1 LLPLI
6 LRFFDALA
14 TRSAATAFLRLWLRI
29 FPRDMRALLELA
41 SRSNAAN
48 DIRTILSAAESI
60 LAVGPASRDAMEN
73 LATGFMR
80 RGDTETAMTLYARL
94 DAQQG
99 EPEVSLYE
107 TAYMDPQRVARGEP
121 YVATLSD
128 VLLETGQYVIF
139 DSGKLYW
146 LETSTLNVASNLCIR
161 GRASSDMKYFAVS
174 HPEPS
179 AHIDEPVILLGT
191 DGYNY
196 SHWLGRN
203 VLKLA
208 LLEIAGV
215 PASLPILINDDLCG
229 FQLEFLELLGI
240 PRNRLMPIR
249 RGTILRCRELLV
261 PTTLRCHP
269 KMSIGIDWL
278 RKRVA
283 HLIEPPDQARDL
295 LFISRRDTGHRV
307 LLNEAEIESALNPLG
322 FRTVVPGTMSV
333 AEQIR
338 TFSRARVI
346 VAAHGAALANLM
358 FAPPHAIVVEITNTK
373 IVHMGD
379 FRMIA
384 EQMRQRYFEVLSDWY
399 PDHQPPSAINAMQRH
414 DFFVKLDSVMT
425 AVHQALDEVRAG
437 GAPAAKGAGAAQSS
451 R

>member
-1 LLPLI
+1 MLAM
-6 LRFFDALA
+6 RDAA
-14 TRSAATAFLRLWLRI
+14 IAFLRVWLRI
-29 FPRDMRALLELA
+29 FPRDAQAMLALA

-48 DIRTILSAAESI
+48 DIRMTLSTADSI
-60 LAVGPASRDAMEN
+60 LAANPASHDEVEK
-73 LATGFMR
+73 LATQFMR
-80 RGDTETAMTLYARL
+80 AGDTEAAMKLYVRL
-94 DAQQG
+94 DGLRGA
-99 EPEVSLYE
+99 PKASLHE

-121 YVATLSD
+121 YVAKLSD

-146 LETSTLNVASNLCIR
+146 LETSTLNVASNRCIR
-161 GRASSDMKYFAVS
+161 GRASSNMKYFAVS
-174 HPEPS
+174 CPEPS

-229 FQLEFLELLGI
+229 FQLEFLDLLGI
-240 PRNRLMPIR
+240 PRSRLMPIG

-307 LLNEAEIESALNPLG
+307 LLNEAEIESALVPLG
-322 FRTVVPGTMSV
+322 FRTVVPGTLSV

-346 VAAHGAALANLM
+346 VGAHGAALANLM
-358 FAPPHAIVVEITNTK
+358 FAPPHAAVVEMTNTK

-384 EQMRQRYFEVLSDWY
+384 EQMGQRYFEVLSDRY
-399 PDHQPPSAINAMQRH
+399 PDHQPPSAVHAMQRH
-414 DFFVKLDSVMT
+414 DFFVDVDNVM
-425 AVHQALDEVRAG
+425 AEVNKALNTTPSSAG
-437 GAPAAKGAGAAQSS
+437 TGGS
-451 R
+451 

>member
-6 LRFFDALA
+6 LRILDVLA
-14 TRSAATAFLRLWLRI
+14 MRGAATGFLRLWLRI
-29 FPRDMRALLELA
+29 FPWDTRALLELG
-41 SRSNAAN
+41 SRAN
-48 DIRTILSAAESI
+48 TADDIGAIVSAAESM
-60 LAVGPASRDAMEN
+60 LAANPANHDAIEN

-80 RGDTETAMTLYARL
+80 AGDTETAMKLYARL
-94 DAQQG
+94 DGQQG
-99 EPEVSLYE
+99 KPKAALYE
-107 TAYMDPQRVARGEP
+107 TAYMDPQHVARGEP
-121 YVATLSD
+121 YVAKLSD

-139 DSGKLYW
+139 DAGKLYW

-161 GRASSDMKYFAVS
+161 GRASSTMKYFAVS
-174 HPEPS
+174 CPEPS

-208 LLEIAGV
+208 LLEMAGV
-215 PASLPILINDDLCG
+215 PASLPILINDDLRG
-229 FQLEFLELLGI
+229 FQLEFLDLLGI
-240 PRNRLMPIR
+240 ARSRLMPLS

-269 KMSIGIDWL
+269 KMSVGIDWL
-278 RKRVA
+278 RKRLA
-283 HLIEPPDQARDL
+283 HLIEPSDEARGL
-295 LFISRRDTGHRV
+295 LFISRRDTAHRV
-307 LLNEAEIESALNPLG
+307 LLNEAEIESALSPLG
-322 FRTVVPGTMSV
+322 FKTIVPGTMPV

-358 FAPPHAIVVEITNTK
+358 FAPPHAAVVEITNTK

-384 EQMRQRYFEVLSDWY
+384 EQMGQRYFEILSDWY
-399 PDHQPPSAINAMQRH
+399 PDQQPPGAVNAMQRH

-425 AVHQALDEVRAG
+425 AVHQAMDAIDLNPAG
-437 GAPAAKGAGAAQSS
+437 
-451 R
+451 RRV